1 MNAQQDTM
9 GGMFGPS
16 PEEVNQSLDSQYMQN
31 VKGADI
37 TDLIGQM
44 GTRGAR
50 QIAGA
55 MGYEDERVAK
65 ARLVQEAV
73 KEARENSEPGDIKG
87 MYKNLADSFAK
98 RGLSQQAMQAQMQ
111 YRKLEMEDK
120 TFGLKE
126 RETAAVESNA
136 QSTSRQA
143 GVAER
148 GATVAE
154 SRDAREA
161 EGHKFK
167 MQLDQMTIKEKQ
179 IAVAKLEME
188 MADLQKK
195 QAAIAL
201 IPDYYRTQAQQE
213 LDKRKA
219 EIQHLID
226 TGKAALGQAGAAALN
241 AQTQA
246 SIAPSTIALHNAQ
259 ASQANEA
266 VARLQSEQY
275 SAKTISSPL
284 DPGTQVTIYTETKVP
299 KGQKPKMYQVTKR
312 EGQPP
317 EIVQIDFDSAQLSS
331 QMAPP
336 TPSLSPAMQE
346 YERRKAER
354 AAKEK
359 K

>member
-98 RGLSQQAMQAQMQ
+98 RGLAQQAMQAQMQ

-126 RETAAVESNA
+126 RETKATERQVDIAAQRAGYEGDANRRANELQAYKIQLEAMTVQERAQEIQKKAIELEQIRAKKAAIDAMPGYEGRMAKAELEKAEAAVSA
-136 QSTSRQA
+136 
-143 GVAER
+143 
-148 GATVAE
+148 
-154 SRDAREA
+154 
-161 EGHKFK
+161 
-167 MQLDQMTIKEKQ
+167 QLDQ
-179 IAVAKLEME
+179 A
-188 MADLQKK
+188 
-195 QAAIAL
+195 
-201 IPDYYRTQAQQE
+201 
-213 LDKRKA
+213 
-219 EIQHLID
+219 
-226 TGKAALGQAGAAALN
+226 KAALISARASATSAAASMKN
-241 AQTQA
+241 ADTNA
-246 SIAPSTIALHNAQ
+246 RIADSTIKMHEAQ
-259 ASQANEA
+259 AAKYKEETT
-266 VARLQSEQY
+266 RLERDQY
-275 SAKTISSPL
+275 SHSMKTEA
-284 DPGTQVTIYTETKVP
+284 DGTVVILATETKP
-299 KGQKPKMYQVTKR
+299 KAGMKPKRQLIKIDPNGVRTVTDLD
-312 EGQPP
+312 E
-317 EIVQIDFDSAQLSS
+317 A
-331 QMAPP
+331 APQTAAPSVSP
-336 TPSLSPAMQE
+336 TLDAA
-346 YERRKAER
+346 KAELAR
-354 AAKEK
+354 RQAAKEGK
-359 K
+359 